1 MAIRRRRRRKPSGVG
16 WMLPTVAV
24 LVVLAGLSG
33 LGFFIYTLERGID
46 YDPLTNCR
54 IGQELQTTVIFI
66 DNTTPFTQTQFL
78 RMRNIISEEANV
90 PPYEHQIILTS
101 VREALDNSLMNLGCL
116 PVDPSGDNFDD
127 LTQNRTLVQAQR
139 QEFFQRLEN
148 WLEDTASIGSYQEYL
163 ERWAS
168 QFRRVGVSVQTT
180 DTEIFLIISDAI
192 TFESGADNL
201 SSNGRDVISEIV
213 DSLLSSRGFSITV
226 VGHTDNI
233 GDSAENL
240 NLSNRRAANVVNEL
254 IASGIPRDSVRAD
267 GRGESDPLATN
278 ATEDGRA
285 ANRRVEIILVPTR
298 PLIEALDRSFVLIR
312 RNLRMNSHVNFVMF
326 SDMAQA
332 SPTYSV
338 YSEISWEE
346 FMSSSRGAN
355 ISLSDEN
362 VSMSIF
368 RIPREETISRR
379 DLALRFWRRYFD
391 ERNIRVVL
399 DSEI

>member
-1 MAIRRRRRRKPSGVG
+1 
-16 WMLPTVAV
+16 
-24 LVVLAGLSG
+24 
-33 LGFFIYTLERGID
+33 
-46 YDPLTNCR
+46 
-54 IGQELQTTVIFI
+54 
-66 DNTTPFTQTQFL
+66 
-78 RMRNIISEEANV
+78 
-90 PPYEHQIILTS
+90 
-101 VREALDNSLMNLGCL
+101 
-116 PVDPSGDNFDD
+116 
-127 LTQNRTLVQAQR
+127 
-139 QEFFQRLEN
+139 
-148 WLEDTASIGSYQEYL
+148 
-163 ERWAS
+163 
-168 QFRRVGVSVQTT
+168 
-180 DTEIFLIISDAI
+180 
-192 TFESGADNL
+192 
-201 SSNGRDVISEIV
+201 
-213 DSLLSSRGFSITV
+213 
-226 VGHTDNI
+226 
-233 GDSAENL
+233 
-240 NLSNRRAANVVNEL
+240 RAANVVNEL